1 MLWKHK
7 WKIFAFIIVATV
19 LSVIISFM
27 LPKIYYIDAI
37 VQPGKNSDSNLSIAP
52 QEIVQTIKNRIYDRN
67 IAEVLT
73 IPLDQM
79 PEVNASILESTT
91 LVNISLESSE
101 PQLAKKIIKELLN
114 NISASIQKEQDIVR
128 KKIEIK
134 IDEVLLDRNML
145 KTQVSEANKQLADSK
160 FKINDLEKKKLE
172 ALKSPNRDSLITVL
186 LYTNEIRNGQVYLNS
201 LNDKVSGLENRYQKT
216 TLMLEGLRLQLKNI
230 KSIVINKEP
239 TIQEKYVKPNKKVIV
254 LAAFV
259 GSFMVAVPL
268 AFLLESVSNMA
279 QKEVNIE

>member
-1 MLWKHK
+1 M
-7 WKIFAFIIVATV
+7 

-37 VQPGKNSDSNLSIAP
+37 VQPGKNSDGNLITAP

-67 IAEVLT
+67 IAEALT

-79 PEVNASILESTT
+79 PEVDTSILESTDM
-91 LVNISLESSE
+91 VSISLESSE

-145 KTQVSEANKQLADSK
+145 KTQVSEATKQIAESK
-160 FKINDLEKKKLE
+160 LKINDLEKKKLE
-172 ALKSPNRDSLITVL
+172 ALNNPNRDALITVL

-216 TLMLEGLRLQLKNI
+216 TLMLERLRLQLKNI
-230 KSIVINKEP
+230 KNTVINKEP
-239 TIQEKYVKPNKKVIV
+239 TIQENYVKPNKKVIV

-259 GSFMVAVPL
+259 GSFMVAVLL
-268 AFLLESVSNMA
+268 AFLLEFVSRLT
-279 QKEVNIE
+279 